1 MREVSLPAPSPMLS
15 SLIDRC
21 VVGWQ
26 IARMLTTKV
35 GPDGRV
41 LIPVDVRRAAGL
53 KGGEILV
60 ARADGDLVVLEPR
73 AAVLRRLRRR
83 FASVADDISLV
94 DDLIADRRR
103 EAERD
108 LE

>member
-1 MREVSLPAPSPMLS
+1 M
-15 SLIDRC
+15 
-21 VVGWQ
+21 
-26 IARMLTTKV
+26 
-35 GPDGRV
+35 

-53 KGGEILV
+53 KSGEILV

-73 AAVLRRLRRR
+73 AAVVRRLRSR
-83 FASVADDISLV
+83 FAAVADDISLV

-108 LE
+108 LA

>member
-1 MREVSLPAPSPMLS
+1 
-15 SLIDRC
+15 
-21 VVGWQ
+21 
-26 IARMLTTKV
+26 MLTTKV

-53 KGGEILV
+53 KSGEILV

-73 AAVLRRLRRR
+73 AAVVRRLRSR
-83 FASVADDISLV
+83 FAAVADDISLV

-108 LE
+108 LA